1 MRKEGTAEAASEA
14 EQPVK
19 KPTIAELKS
28 QAEREFVEKYNAL
41 CDEYGMVITP
51 QLGFRISPKN

>member
-1 MRKEGTAEAASEA
+1 MPKDETTEE
-14 EQPVK
+14 VK
-19 KPTIAELKS
+19 KPSLAELKS

-51 QLGFRISPKN
+51 SLSVKLSPKQ